1 MTETQLLAELA
12 QSCRMLACHQKN
24 PNVSDMLHDLKED
37 FIQKARD
44 IESGKR
50 HSDREQPPLDGERLR
65 ASLTPRFS

>member
-44 IESGKR
+44 I
-50 HSDREQPPLDGERLR
+50 
-65 ASLTPRFS
+65 